1 MSPFALAC
9 LQIANEEGNTE
20 SLEAIRNKAFES
32 LSGGNAKA
40 VTTTTINGKSFSY
53 NISKPADVL
62 FSEVSW
68 AIKQFNIGVIRN
80 TTFDF
85 TLLF

>member
-1 MSPFALAC
+1 MSPFALA
-9 LQIANEEGNTE
+9 LLDIANEEGNTQ

-32 LSGGNAKA
+32 LNAGNAKA
-40 VTTTTINGKSFSY
+40 ITTTTINGKSFSY

-62 FSEVSW
+62 FAEISW
-68 AIKQFNIGVIRN
+68 AIKKFNKGIITS

-85 TLLF
+85 TLLI